1 MTTPDK
7 FDIPPHDLDAE
18 SALLGSMLWE
28 PAAIET
34 AAALLKREDFYS
46 DQHRLIFKAIVDVGL
61 PDPMLVGT
69 HLKEKKLLDKAGDQA
84 YLISLRDSAIPG
96 HVEQYAEIVVDRA
109 NRRRALNLYHDGTM
123 KAHDLTDDD
132 YLVDMDPVART
143 LDDKGLGIIDAR
155 VLMTKKLPEPRW
167 AVPGI
172 LPEGLS
178 LLVGKPKQGKS
189 FMGVNIGLAVAFGGK
204 VLGRDIEYGETLAL
218 CLEDSERRLQERL
231 RPMLNGSGA
240 PDSLHLVTSW
250 PRLDDG
256 GAEHLHNWLN
266 LHLDC
271 RLVVVDTFAKVIQ
284 KRPGQQHLY
293 LDDYAAV
300 GPLKQIADEHRISI
314 MAVHH
319 LRKSEATNDALD
331 EVSGSTG
338 LTGAA
343 DSVLILKRS
352 RGRSEAELLV
362 VGRDME
368 DAEYALDFDKA
379 TCTWKLLGSA
389 DDYRKSEA
397 RADIIDL
404 LREEGKLGPA
414 AVASALGRNPVAV
427 RVLMRKMVEQGD
439 LQQHGRGVYSILG
452 EATVLADTAGG

>member
-1 MTTPDK
+1 MDKEK

-18 SALLGSMLWE
+18 CALLGSMLLE
-28 PAAIET
+28 ASAIEEAT
-34 AAALLKREDFYS
+34 ALVNREDFW
-46 DQHRLIFKAIVDVGL
+46 DEKHRLIFKATVDVGK
-61 PDPMLVGT
+61 PDPILVASR
-69 HLKEKKLLDKAGDQA
+69 LAEKGLLDKAGGKA
-84 YLISLRDSAIPG
+84 YIILLRDHAIPG

-109 NRRRALNLYHDGTM
+109 NRRRALNLYHDGMM

-132 YLVDMDPVART
+132 YLVDLDHVART
-143 LDDKGLGIIDAR
+143 LDDEGLGIIDAR

-204 VLGRDIEYGETLAL
+204 VLGQDIEYGETLAL

-231 RPMLNGSGA
+231 RPMLNDASA

-256 GAEHLHNWLN
+256 GAEHLHNWLK
-266 LHLDC
+266 LHPDC

-284 KRPGQQHLY
+284 KQRGQQHLY

-379 TCTWKLLGSA
+379 TCTWQLLGSA

-397 RADIIDL
+397 RGEIIDL

-414 AVASALGRNPVAV
+414 AVASALGRTPVAV
-427 RVLMRKMVEQGD
+427 RVLMRRMAEQGD
-439 LQQHGRGVYSILG
+439 LQQHGRGIYSIVG